1 MKEKEKQFSFST
13 DVEKTQIQK
22 AASLLNQQVV
32 SLNDIYKRHGELR
45 KMSDRHDP
53 IERHF
58 HVQQQQF
65 LNVRNYYDRV
75 RALEHEIKQNERES
89 R

>member
-1 MKEKEKQFSFST
+1 VVIDLQTYRRQKEAHLQQMKEKEKQFSFST

-45 KMSDRHDP
+45 KMSDRH
-53 IERHF
+53 
-58 HVQQQQF
+58 
-65 LNVRNYYDRV
+65 
-75 RALEHEIKQNERES
+75 
-89 R
+89 